1 VNSIRPAVIVGGVY
15 DLRTVSVTL
24 TV

>member
-1 VNSIRPAVIVGGVY
+1 VNSIRPAVNVGGVY